1 MKSKNLPGGMEPQ
14 QQSTEVTSAAG
25 QPVPGSSFNRLFPS
39 ASGGYSLVYTQEKEG
54 FAEAKLQQG
63 SQDMAMLSISDTVTN
78 PSAVQ
83 KFQQSN
89 TRVAGY
95 PSSSLTPNDTAIL
108 SGRSLSSENPISKS
122 RLYRQRSR
130 NLVAAIQ
137 SQRTPATEIIKIP
150 RLKTKR
156 SPIASLGT
164 AKLPIHLISPTLG
177 DSCEQNYLP
186 VS

>member
-1 MKSKNLPGGMEPQ
+1 MMKLPRLRQILLSSCLGLLLLVSACGEVQEPSRWDGAQ

-39 ASGGYSLVYTQEKEG
+39 ASGGYSLVYTQEKPG

-95 PSSSLTPNDTAIL
+95 PSSSLTANDTAIL
-108 SGRSLSSENPISKS
+108 VGDRFQVKI
-122 RLYRQRSR
+122 QSR
-130 NLVAAIQ
+130 N
-137 SQRTPATEIIKIP
+137 PAFTASDRETWLQQFNLNGLQQ
-150 RLKTKR
+150 LK
-156 SPIASLGT
+156 
-164 AKLPIHLISPTLG
+164 
-177 DSCEQNYLP
+177 
-186 VS
+186 

>member
-1 MKSKNLPGGMEPQ
+1 MKLPRLRQILLSSCLGLLLLVSACGEVQEPSRWDGTQ
-14 QQSTEVTSAAG
+14 QQSTEVSASG

-39 ASGGYSLVYTQEKEG
+39 NSGGYSLVYTQEKEG

-89 TRVAGY
+89 TQVGGY

-108 SGRSLSSENPISKS
+108 VGDRFQVKI
-122 RLYRQRSR
+122 QSR
-130 NLVAAIQ
+130 NPAFSASDREAWL
-137 SQRTPATEIIKIP
+137 QRFNLNG
-150 RLKTKR
+150 LKQLK
-156 SPIASLGT
+156 
-164 AKLPIHLISPTLG
+164 
-177 DSCEQNYLP
+177 
-186 VS
+186 